1 MTDESAADRYSRPS
15 VEDEAIRTLLE
26 RIGVTSTPADLGGT
40 MSLNLH
46 LEELGVVLRVHGR
59 FEHEARIRALR
70 EIRLRLDAHNLTVG
84 VPQPLLGEELIAVGG
99 RVAEAETFVD
109 AEKPPPTWD
118 AYVWMYEAMGRLH
131 KAIDD
136 GARGL
141 ELPAPEVATFATPTE
156 LRAWLATTRIAVS
169 GDEHATAI
177 AGQVGDM
184 LGPLERQWTFVEG
197 LPEQLVH
204 GDVRLGNVARASSGA
219 AYFDFGFCARRA
231 RIHELAYSLFWIVLK
246 PDDSG
251 RAEDFEWSGVR
262 ELFAAYEES
271 AQTTI
276 SRQEW
281 RAVAPLLAA
290 IPMYFAAI
298 SSYTPDPCDRIKQE
312 IRSLDIARWVL
323 EQGSDL
329 FA

>member
-1 MTDESAADRYSRPS
+1 
-15 VEDEAIRTLLE
+15 
-26 RIGVTSTPADLGGT
+26 

-46 LEELGVVLRVHGR
+46 LEELGLVLRVHAR
-59 FEHEARIRALR
+59 FEHEGRIRALR
-70 EIRLRLDAHNLTVG
+70 ELRRRLDAQGLTVG
-84 VPQPLLGEELIAVGG
+84 VPKPLLGEELIAVGG
-99 RVAEAETFVD
+99 RVAEAETFVA
-109 AEKPPPTWD
+109 AEKPTPTWD

-141 ELPAPEVATFATPTE
+141 ELPAPEVATFAAPAE
-156 LRAWLATTRIAVS
+156 LRAWIATTQTAVS
-169 GDEHATAI
+169 GDEHASAI
-177 AGQVGDM
+177 AEQVRDM
-184 LGPLERQWTFVEG
+184 LGSLERQWTLVEG
-197 LPEQLVH
+197 LPEHLVH
-204 GDVRLGNVARASSGA
+204 GDIRLGNVARSASDA
-219 AYFDFGFCARRA
+219 AYFDFGFCARRP

-251 RAEDFEWSGVR
+251 RAEDFEWSR
-262 ELFAAYEES
+262 ASELFGAYEEA

-276 SRQEW
+276 ARQEW

-312 IRSLDIARWVL
+312 IRSLEIAQWVL
-323 EQGSDL
+323 DQEGHL
-329 FA
+329 FG